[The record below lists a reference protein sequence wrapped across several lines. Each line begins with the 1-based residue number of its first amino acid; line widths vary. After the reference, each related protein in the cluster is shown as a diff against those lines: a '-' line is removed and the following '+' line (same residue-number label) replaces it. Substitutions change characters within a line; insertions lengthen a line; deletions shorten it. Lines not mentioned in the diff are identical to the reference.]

1 MKAAQEKVRIGV
13 IGLGMGRHHLRDY
26 ANNPAVR
33 IAAICDQNEQLL
45 AEYQA
50 LYPQAKAYRNYEE
63 MLSAGNLDGVSVAL
77 PNYLHAQVANAAL
90 RAGCHVLCE
99 KPMALNA
106 AQAEEMLKTSQET
119 GKKLMIHFNYRF
131 SPPSRFLKRY
141 VDEGHLGQ
149 IYYAK
154 THWLRANGIPKLGG
168 WFGIKE
174 LSGGGPLIDL
184 GVHRLDLAM
193 WLMGYPQAT
202 SVSAYTSGLLGT
214 RIAREAGV
222 RYDCEDLATA
232 LIRLENGA
240 VINLEVSFVGGTDK
254 DQDMVT
260 GIYGTNGA
268 AIQRNRGEGYEF
280 EAVVLENV
288 AGALSQVNPKYMEPS
303 PSAIEHFV
311 DCIVN
316 DRQPEASAENG
327 VEMMRIIDAIYRSA
341 KEGHEVAV
349 R

>member
-1 MKAAQEKVRIGV
+1 MQVRIGV
-13 IGLGMGRHHLRDY
+13 IGLGMGRYHLKEY
-26 ANNPAVR
+26 QSNPSVS
-33 IAAICDQNEQLL
+33 IVAICDQNEPLL
-45 AEYQA
+45 AEYQT
-50 LYPQAKAYRNYEE
+50 LYPQAKAYTSYEE
-63 MLSAGNLDGVSVAL
+63 LLAAGGLDGVSVAL
-77 PNYLHAQVANAAL
+77 PNFLHAQVTIAAL
-90 RAGCHVLCE
+90 RAGCNVLCE

-106 AQAEEMLKTSQET
+106 AQAAEMLRTSQET
-119 GKKLMIHFNYRF
+119 DKKLMIHFNYRF

-193 WLMGYPQAT
+193 WLMGYPKAKA
-202 SVSAYTSGLLGT
+202 VSAYTSGLLGA
-214 RIAREAGV
+214 RIARDAGAK
-222 RYDCEDLATA
+222 YDCEDLTAA
-232 LIRLENGA
+232 LIRLENGT
-240 VINLEVSFVGGTDK
+240 VINLEVSFAGGTDK

-280 EAVVLENV
+280 EAVALQNI
-288 AGALSQVNPKYMEPS
+288 AGALSQVNPKYFERC

-311 DCIVN
+311 NCIIKDC
-316 DRQPEASAENG
+316 QPEASAENG
-327 VEMMRIIDAIYRSA
+327 LEMMRIIDAIYRSA
-341 KEGHEVAV
+341 AEGREVTV
-349 R
+349 